1 MKNWKKIVLP
11 FVFAIVLAIGIIIGN
26 YFAMRSNIGSTLGL
40 FRSLGLDKSKISET
54 LSLINSRYVDSVS
67 VNDLTDNTISDLMEG
82 LDPHSMYIPARD
94 IEATNEQLQGSFG
107 GIGVEF
113 TIQRDT
119 ILVVSVVGGGPAE
132 KVGVIRGDRIVTVND
147 TLFVG
152 RNLSNDKV
160 MRKFRGPDG
169 TEIKIGIKRSGKRG
183 LMQYAIVRD
192 EIPSKSI
199 TAAYMITPQIGFINV
214 TKFGET
220 TYSEFLTALAKLKHE
235 GAEQFVI
242 DLRGNRGGFME
253 AAIKMVNEFL
263 PKNEMIVYAAGRS
276 YPRKNFYADGR
287 GSFQNVK
294 LVVLVD
300 ELSAS
305 ASEIFAGAIQ
315 DNDRGQ
321 IIGRRTF
328 GKGLVQQSFEF
339 FDKSAVRLTVAR
351 YYTPSGRCIQ
361 KPYQRG
367 KDADYN
373 NDLPNRYLHGEFSSK
388 DSIKVEKGQQYR
400 TRSGRI
406 VYGGG
411 GIMPDLFVPLETD
424 GDTPYLRRLMEHGT
438 ILQFSVNY
446 VEEHNDQLKKI
457 INMEALERY
466 LNAQSIA
473 NQVAAYAENQG
484 IDKHVY
490 YFGLSR
496 QLINDLAKA
505 YIIRNLFGDDGY
517 YYVINKTDITVQKAI
532 RALQGVQDKNLTMEK
547 GLNANGRWDF
557 EQQIC

>member
-1 MKNWKKIVLP
+1 
-11 FVFAIVLAIGIIIGN
+11 
-26 YFAMRSNIGSTLGL
+26 
-40 FRSLGLDKSKISET
+40 
-54 LSLINSRYVDSVS
+54 
-67 VNDLTDNTISDLMEG
+67 
-82 LDPHSMYIPARD
+82 
-94 IEATNEQLQGSFG
+94 
-107 GIGVEF
+107 
-113 TIQRDT
+113 
-119 ILVVSVVGGGPAE
+119 
-132 KVGVIRGDRIVTVND
+132 
-147 TLFVG
+147 
-152 RNLSNDKV
+152 
-160 MRKFRGPDG
+160 
-169 TEIKIGIKRSGKRG
+169 
-183 LMQYAIVRD
+183 
-192 EIPSKSI
+192 
-199 TAAYMITPQIGFINV
+199 MITPQIGFINV